1 MAALVV
7 AFLALL
13 AWDLLRIRAELQAGR
28 DALDGLTLEAAST
41 VGLTDLADEAAGH
54 LEAAADRAHGSI
66 PLRLLGD
73 LPVLDDQIAGI
84 RRMADVTAELGT
96 SGARAARRIDVELA
110 RAGEPA
116 GRIALLDVA
125 LDEVDR
131 IAAQLDDIDLGRSDR
146 LLPPLRRAHDDLAE
160 SITSAREK
168 LADGRALI
176 TPVRDM
182 LAGPTTFLLLAANN
196 AEMAGGAGLALSA
209 GLLSFQ
215 DGKIELGDVI
225 PASDLRLP
233 DSVPL
238 PGDLATIY
246 RPTGMG
252 LDVRSTTRSPNLPV
266 MGPVVAAMLTRHGI
280 TDLDG
285 VVVVDAVA
293 LSDVLEI
300 TGGVTVAGKAI
311 DADNVLDQVLHES
324 YREFQTPD
332 SRDER
337 VSFQGEIA
345 KAVFESLTEQ
355 EVSPAD
361 LADALLTAGK
371 GRHLL
376 LWGADQ
382 ALQAVWSDL
391 GLDGALDERGLL
403 IAFQN
408 YGADKMDWYLRP
420 QASMDAILLPS
431 GDYRL
436 RLTMTVRIPANE
448 ELTDAS
454 PYILGPGPDKHGVF
468 LTVHLPKAAYDISN
482 PDGVPFT
489 SAGVDPPLQVRTF
502 LENVPAGTTFERRLD
517 FSLPRDVAAVL
528 LLPSARVEPLPLTVD
543 GIAVTDD
550 AEPRGV
556 TWLAASPGAPPDE
569 APSWW
574 VRGTVA
580 AGSLA
585 TAAGAAST
593 AVEVVGRRNGR
604 RSARWPR
611 IAQRAAATA
620 LACFALSGVVA
631 LMLATPR
638 V

>member
-54 LEAAADRAHGSI
+54 LEAAADRAHGSL
-66 PLRLLGD
+66 PLRVLGR

-84 RRMADVTAELGT
+84 RRMADVTAQLGT
-96 SGARAARRIDVELA
+96 SGARAARRIDVELE

-116 GRIALLDVA
+116 GRIGLLDVA
-125 LDEVDR
+125 LEEVDW
-131 IAAQLDDIDLGRSDR
+131 IAAELEDIDLGRPDR
-146 LLPPLRRAHDDLAE
+146 LLPPLRRAHDDLAD
-160 SITSAREK
+160 SIRSAREK

-209 GLLSFQ
+209 GLLTFH
-215 DGKIELGDVI
+215 DGEIDLGDVI
-225 PASDLRLP
+225 PASDLRLADP
-233 DSVPL
+233 VPL
-238 PGDLATIY
+238 PGDLAAIY

-252 LDVRSTTRSPNLPV
+252 VDMRSTTRSPNLPV
-266 MGPVVAAMLTRHGI
+266 MGPVVAAMVAEHGI

-293 LSDVLEI
+293 LADVLEV

-311 DADNVLDQVLHES
+311 DAGNVLDQVLHES

-345 KAVFESLTEQ
+345 KAVFQSLTEQ

-361 LADALLTAGK
+361 LADSLLTAGE

-376 LWGADQ
+376 LWSAD
-382 ALQAVWSDL
+382 ADLQAVWSDL
-391 GLDGALDERGLL
+391 RLDGALDERGLL

-420 QASMDAILLPS
+420 EVAMDGILLPS

-436 RLTMTVRIPANE
+436 RLTMSVRIPANE

-489 SAGVDPPLQVRTF
+489 SQGIDPPLQVRTF

-517 FSLPRDVAAVL
+517 FSLPREVAAVL
-528 LLPSARVEPLPLTVD
+528 LLPSARVVPLPVTVD
-543 GIAVTDD
+543 GVSQTDD
-550 AEPRGV
+550 ATARGV
-556 TWLAASPGAPPDE
+556 SWLAASPGPLPDD

-574 VRGTVA
+574 VRGIVA
-580 AGSLA
+580 AGLLA
-585 TAAGAAST
+585 TAAGTATA
-593 AVEVVGRRNGR
+593 AVEVVGRRHGR
-604 RSARWPR
+604 RTARWPR
-611 IAQRAAATA
+611 TARRAAVTA
-620 LACFALSGVVA
+620 LTCFALAGVVA

>member
-54 LEAAADRAHGSI
+54 LEAAADRAHASL
-66 PLRLLGD
+66 PLRLLGT

-110 RAGEPA
+110 RAGEPV
-116 GRIALLDVA
+116 GRVALLNVA
-125 LDEVDR
+125 LEEVER
-131 IAAQLDDIDLGRSDR
+131 IAAQLEGIDLGRPDR

-160 SITSAREK
+160 SIRSAREK

-182 LAGPTTFLLLAANN
+182 LTGPTTFLLLAANN

-209 GLLSFQ
+209 GLLGFQ
-215 DGKIELGDVI
+215 NGEIELGDVI

-238 PGDLATIY
+238 PGDLAAIY

-252 LDVRSTTRSPNLPV
+252 VDMRSTTRSPNLPV
-266 MGPVVAAMLTRHGI
+266 MGPVVAAMLAEHGL

-293 LSDVLEI
+293 LADVLQI

-355 EVSPAD
+355 HVAAAD
-361 LADALLTAGK
+361 LADALLTAGE

-376 LWGADQ
+376 LWGADRD
-382 ALQAVWSDL
+382 LQAVWSDL

-420 QASMDAILLPS
+420 EASMDVILLPT
-431 GDYRL
+431 GDYRA
-436 RLTMTVRIPANE
+436 RLTMSVRIPANE

-468 LTVHLPKAAYDISN
+468 LTIHLPEAAYDISN
-482 PDGVPFT
+482 PDGLPFT
-489 SAGVDPPLQVRTF
+489 TEGVDPPLQVRTF

-517 FSLPRDVAAVL
+517 FSLPREVSSVL
-528 LLPSARVEPLPLTVD
+528 LLPSARVVPLPVTVD
-543 GIAVTDD
+543 GVAETDD
-550 AEPRGV
+550 ATARGV
-556 TWLAASPGAPPDE
+556 SWLAASPGDLPEDV
-569 APSWW
+569 PSWW
-574 VRGTVA
+574 VRGMVVA
-580 AGSLA
+580 GLVGT
-585 TAAGAAST
+585 TAAASST
-593 AVEVVGRRNGR
+593 TLELVGRRRGR
-604 RSARWPR
+604 TSTRWPR
-611 IAQRAAATA
+611 TARRAAVSA
-620 LACFALSGVVA
+620 LACFVLSGVVA